1 MSDFFTRFATEASQ
15 DVVLDS
21 ASGDRALRG
30 HRSHRRTGPKRR
42 TTVNTI
48 KALTATGFHCFTI
61 AVGERVW

>member
-1 MSDFFTRFATEASQ
+1 MSNLSARVATEASW
-15 DVVLDS
+15 DAVLDS